1 MRPTIQVAR
10 LTRTIINP
18 VAKAG
23 PGTTDSAEAQ
33 EQPVTADYAST
44 APWVG

>member
-1 MRPTIQVAR
+1 MRPTIPVAR

-18 VAKAG
+18 DPKAG

-33 EQPVTADYAST
+33 EQPVTADYAPT
-44 APWVG
+44 PRWVR

>member
-10 LTRTIINP
+10 LTRTIFNRVP
-18 VAKAG
+18 KTG

-33 EQPVTADYAST
+33 EQPVTAD
-44 APWVG
+44 